1 MKMRE
6 FIGLVI
12 AGTADAVQLGTTVVS
27 LGSDQITIPAQI
39 LFSAVVSILLALV
52 MGPQKK
58 FLPTFVLEVL
68 PFVNVLPSFTGA
80 AILAIKEDRKKQDP
94 EPKG

>member
-6 FIGLVI
+6 FVGLVI

-39 LFSAVVSILLALV
+39 LFSAVVSIVLAAV

-58 FLPTFVLEVL
+58 FLPTFVLEVV
-68 PFVNVLPSFTGA
+68 PFVNNLPSFTGA
-80 AILAIKEDRKKQDP
+80 AILAIREGRKNQDP
-94 EPKG
+94 EPRG

>member
-12 AGTADAVQLGTTVVS
+12 AGAADAVQVGTTVVT

-39 LFSAVVSILLALV
+39 LFSAFVSILLAVV

-80 AILAIKEDRKKQDP
+80 AILAIREDRKNQDP
-94 EPKG
+94 QSKG